1 VLFCLTLILCV
12 VPNVLQGVNMCEPEV
27 IERFQKAY
35 PYDTNTTQRLLLQ
48 GKHAPDEKKK

>member
-1 VLFCLTLILCV
+1 MLSCLTLILCV
-12 VPNVLQGVNMCEPEV
+12 VPTVLQGVNMCEPEV